1 MYEAVS
7 LEEDMMNGH
16 VKSSQPSVSFFF
28 FNCPAEPIW
37 LLESD
42 CIRTSYR

>member
-28 FNCPAEPIW
+28 FLIA
-37 LLESD
+37 LLNPFGF
-42 CIRTSYR
+42 

>member
-28 FNCPAEPIW
+28 LIA
-37 LLESD
+37 LLNPFGF
-42 CIRTSYR
+42 